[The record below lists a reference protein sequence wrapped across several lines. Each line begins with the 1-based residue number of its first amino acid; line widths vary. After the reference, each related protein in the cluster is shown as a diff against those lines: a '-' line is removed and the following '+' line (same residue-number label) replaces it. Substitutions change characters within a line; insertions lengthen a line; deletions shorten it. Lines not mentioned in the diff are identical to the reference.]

1 MESTRNT
8 KKNIAYDPVCGMQVK
23 SPSQFYLELNGKIFE
38 FCSEDCRQKFALNP
52 ESYIN
57 KSEDDGPSYRSTL
70 YGLQK
75 AQLPIVDM
83 HCSTCALTIEKEVKK
98 LPGVKSAVVNYATAT
113 AYVDYDSES
122 VKTDD
127 IIEAIKKAG
136 YKTGRSVLKLGIGG
150 MHCASCVT
158 KIEKELKETKGVIS
172 ASVDLA
178 TESAVINYIPGMIK
192 VADIKKVIEKLGY
205 ETFDTAGVKPDKAK
219 EGEPV
224 DENQIAREKEY
235 KTLMKKFIFA
245 GILAIPVVFFSYPT
259 LWGLPAEFQRG
270 SETLRYIW
278 MAMGL
283 LALPVMFWSGSQF
296 FTGAWSAFKNRSANM
311 HTLIA
316 IGISAAWI
324 YSTIATYFPSLFPKA
339 ELADQFYDVVFVVVA
354 LVVLGMALEI
364 KAKGK
369 SSEAIKKL
377 IGLQAKT
384 ARVIRDGKEVDIPVE
399 EVVLDDIIIVRPGEK
414 IPVDGIVIEGSSSID
429 ESMITGEPIPVEK
442 HAGDEVIGA
451 TINKTGSF
459 KFKATKVGKDTA
471 LAQIIQMVEQAQ
483 SSKAPIQRIVDQVSG
498 YFVPAVIILAIL
510 SFVVWYIF
518 GPEPQLVYALIVFV
532 TVLVIAC
539 PCALGLATPI
549 SLMVG
554 VGKGAENG
562 ILIRSGEALETAQK
576 LDTIVLDKT
585 GTITEGKPSL
595 TDVIAV
601 NGFDKN
607 TVLALSASA
616 EKASEHP
623 LAEAIVKG
631 AADKNLELYDPKNF
645 NAIPGHG
652 IEAEINGRKVLLG
665 NLKLMKK
672 FNIDLGELQSVS
684 ESLADEGK
692 TPMYVAIDNKA
703 AGIVA
708 VADVIKK
715 DSKDAIA
722 QLKKMG
728 LEVVMIT
735 GDNSRTA
742 NAIARQVGI
751 DRVLAEV
758 LPEDKAFNVQKLQN
772 EGKKVAMVGDGIN
785 DAPALAQ
792 ADIGLAIGTGTD
804 VAIEASDITLIKGS
818 LKGVVT
824 AIQLSKATMK
834 NIKENLFGSFFYNGI
849 GIPIAAGMLYPFFG
863 ILLSPIIAGAAM
875 AFSSVTVVTNAN
887 RLRRF
892 RPKL

>member
-1 MESTRNT
+1 MESSRNT

-23 SPSQFYLELNGKIFE
+23 SPSQFYLELSGKIFE

-158 KIEKELKETKGVIS
+158 KIEKELNETKGVIS

-178 TESAVINYIPGMIK
+178 TESAVINYIPGMIN
-192 VADIKKVIEKLGY
+192 VSDIKKVIEKLGY

-384 ARVIRDGKEVDIPVE
+384 ARVIREGKEVDTPVE

-665 NLKLMKK
+665 NLKLMMK
-672 FNIDLGELQSVS
+672 FNIDLGDLQSVS

-715 DSKDAIA
+715 DSKEAIA